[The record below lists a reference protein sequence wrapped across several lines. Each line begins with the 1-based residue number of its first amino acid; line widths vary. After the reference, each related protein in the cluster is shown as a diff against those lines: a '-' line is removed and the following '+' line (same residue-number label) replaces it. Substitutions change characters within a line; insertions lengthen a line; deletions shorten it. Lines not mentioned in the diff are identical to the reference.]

1 MSVRKLFGT
10 AALVFV
16 VAGAA
21 PAKASAD
28 WLFTP
33 FVGIN
38 FGGSAR
44 FNETGVRFD
53 DEFKKKID
61 YGASLAWMGAGWLGF
76 EFDFGYSPNFFE
88 ETTDDINF
96 GYSDSNVTT
105 LMGNVILG
113 VPIGCTHGFG
123 FRPYASGGIGLIRS
137 SIDDVDDFF
146 DVSSN
151 ELGVNVG
158 GGAHLFF
165 TDKIGIRGDI
175 RYFRALQDDSP
186 DDDLDFSLGS
196 FNFWRSTFGVSFR
209 F

>member
-1 MSVRKLFGT
+1 MSVRKLLGA
-10 AALVFV
+10 AALVAV

-44 FNETGVRFD
+44 FIEAGVPFD

-76 EFDFGYSPNFFE
+76 EVDFGYSPNFFE
-88 ETTDDINF
+88 ETTGDTNF

-105 LMGNVILG
+105 LMGNVIVG
-113 VPIGCTHGFG
+113 VPLGGTHGFG
-123 FRPYASGGIGLIRS
+123 VRPYASGGIGLIRS
-137 SIDDVDDFF
+137 SVDDVDDFF
-146 DVSSN
+146 DISSN
-151 ELGVNVG
+151 DLGVNAG
-158 GGAHLFF
+158 GGVHLFF
-165 TDKIGIRGDI
+165 TDKVGIRGDV
-175 RYFRALQDDSP
+175 RYFRALNDDSP
-186 DDDLDFSLGS
+186 DNDVDFSLGS
-196 FNFWRSTFGVSFR
+196 FNFWRSTVGVSFR

>member
-1 MSVRKLFGT
+1 MSVRKLLGA
-10 AALVFV
+10 AALVAV

-44 FNETGVRFD
+44 FIEAGVPFD

-76 EFDFGYSPNFFE
+76 EVDFGYSPNFFE
-88 ETTDDINF
+88 ETTGDTNF

-105 LMGNVILG
+105 LMGNVIVG
-113 VPIGCTHGFG
+113 VPLGGTHGFG
-123 FRPYASGGIGLIRS
+123 VRPYASGGIGLIRS
-137 SIDDVDDFF
+137 SVDDVDDFF
-146 DVSSN
+146 DLSSN
-151 ELGVNVG
+151 DLGINAG
-158 GGAHLFF
+158 GGVHLFF

-175 RYFRALQDDSP
+175 RYFRALNDDSP
-186 DDDLDFSLGS
+186 DNDVDFSLGS
-196 FNFWRSTFGVSFR
+196 FNFWRSTVGVSFR